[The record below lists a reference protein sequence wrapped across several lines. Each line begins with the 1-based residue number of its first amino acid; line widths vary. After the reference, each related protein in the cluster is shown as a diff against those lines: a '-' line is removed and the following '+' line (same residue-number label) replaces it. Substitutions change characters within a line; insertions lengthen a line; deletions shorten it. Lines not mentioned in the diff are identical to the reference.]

1 MLEGVSRRNE
11 LFNAL
16 LDTVKEHSSGLEIGS
31 VRAVLSEVDGEIAT
45 RMGRQQF
52 DDLKGKLKK
61 REPRE

>member
-1 MLEGVSRRNE
+1 MFEVNRRND

-31 VRAVLSEVDGEIAT
+31 VRAVLGELDGEIAT
-45 RMGRQQF
+45 RMGRQLF
-52 DDLKGKLKK
+52 DDLKDKLKK